1 MSGDVNLCN
10 RLLAF
15 ARVMSSHSFF
25 DPIFCLLLTPFLF
38 EYMRERNCIRSNQ
51 RSPLPV
57 EGIQSLLMTCMT
69 SVYKG
74 SNRLFMFDVNGCDD
88 RFDRFYEMIYRG
100 VVQSCQEDSNPYNE
114 RDSNEFNS
122 IKQQT
127 KEATSSHPY
136 SPQTETVI
144 VASSLLPINREKNLS
159 CSSEPTVASSIQT
172 TRSPSPTSWRL
183 SNQQEDQLFDSFV
196 RDILSI
202 IGKYLFYYNE
212 K

>member
-1 MSGDVNLCN
+1 MSGEVNLCN

-38 EYMRERNCIRSNQ
+38 EYMRERNYIRSNQ
-51 RSPLPV
+51 HSPLPM
-57 EGIQSLLMTCMT
+57 EGFQSLLMTCMT

-88 RFDRFYEMIYRG
+88 RFDRLYELIYRG
-100 VVQSCQEDSNPYNE
+100 VVQGCQEYSSTYKE
-114 RDSNEFNS
+114 CDSNESNS
-122 IKQQT
+122 IKQHA
-127 KEATSSHPY
+127 KEATSNNPY

-144 VASSLLPINREKNLS
+144 ITSSLLSLHREKNPPY
-159 CSSEPTVASSIQT
+159 SSEPTVVSSIQT
-172 TRSPSPTSWRL
+172 THSPSPTSWHL

-196 RDILSI
+196 SDILSI